1 MTAKNRE
8 LYKLKREFG
17 RPIDL
22 YRLNS
27 VTNNVQTGI
36 KSITKT
42 KYPIKRGI
50 ILPDSYIKSK
60 VYSLSF
66 IAANKNFTYGGL
78 FNRNIKAVIIDH
90 NDLPSGFEILP
101 EDFINI
107 GQKRFCLKDIDFMD
121 NIGWLLVIEH
131 VDGNPPEAVYEIS
144 IFDDIRFTQG
154 VSCAIE

>member
-1 MTAKNRE
+1 M
-8 LYKLKREFG
+8 
-17 RPIDL
+17 
-22 YRLNS
+22 
-27 VTNNVQTGI
+27 
-36 KSITKT
+36 
-42 KYPIKRGI
+42 
-50 ILPDSYIKSK
+50 
-60 VYSLSF
+60 
-66 IAANKNFTYGGL
+66 
-78 FNRNIKAVIIDH
+78 KAVIIDI